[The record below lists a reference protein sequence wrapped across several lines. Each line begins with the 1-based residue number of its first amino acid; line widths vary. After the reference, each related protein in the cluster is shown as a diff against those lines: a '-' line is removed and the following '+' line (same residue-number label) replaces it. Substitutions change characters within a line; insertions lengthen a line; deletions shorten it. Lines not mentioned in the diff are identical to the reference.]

1 MDENDLSK
9 EIEEMATK
17 KQIRVSNK
25 EVFDFHFTIS
35 PERRNAIY
43 ALGGAKADLV
53 MMKEMMGFLKLEG
66 TPTGYEAHHGTGEYT
81 IFFDTNE

>member
-9 EIEEMATK
+9 ETEEMATK
-17 KQIRVSNK
+17 QIRVTNR
-25 EVFDFHFTIS
+25 EVFDFHFTLS

-66 TPTGYEAHHGTGEYT
+66 TPTGYEAHNGLGEYT